1 MAKKYA
7 VNGMVVGNVVFA
19 GVQNKAYDSGSAC
32 DIYTLMFVSPE
43 GVTFTSEKK
52 VWTKGKDGSIKTPV
66 KFVSDW
72 VNNFHKIKDT
82 VDSNKAIADKSLRD
96 LVFVKA
102 NMYPAKDGR
111 MFGSINATVN
121 DKGRRNIRLNDVMPS
136 LVAHT
141 KDAEGNVIINFDRDE
156 YIYKITT
163 AANGRQGFTSEKKK
177 NIKFDDIL
185 TRFKVAMIAR
195 EVNGDEVVFVEDD
208 GEYAATI
215 ETISHF
221 DNSRIEIGQGY
232 EFEIVFK
239 KGEKVEKASTTDE
252 DEDDFGWDTEV
263 SSKEFVELPATVEV
277 FMVRGKVAGYDM
289 NVEDDYTSGDYDGGF

>member
-19 GVQNKAYDSGSAC
+19 GVQSKEYDSGSAC

-52 VWTKGKDGSIKTPV
+52 VWTKGKDGSVKTQVAFV
-66 KFVSDW
+66 KNWIDS
-72 VNNFHKIKDT
+72 FHKIKDV
-82 VDSNKAIADKSLRD
+82 VDSNKSIKDKNLRD

-121 DKGRRNIRLNDVMPS
+121 DKNRRNIRLNDVMPS

-141 KDAEGNVIINFDRDE
+141 KDDEGNVIINFDRDE
-156 YIYKITT
+156 YIYRITT
-163 AANGRQGFTSEKKK
+163 AANGRKGFTSEKKK
-177 NIKFDDIL
+177 NVKFDDIL

-195 EVNGDEVVFVEDD
+195 EVNGEEVVFVEDD
-208 GEYAATI
+208 GDYAATI
-215 ETISHF
+215 ETVSHF

-232 EFEIVFK
+232 EFEIIFK
-239 KGEKVEKASTTDE
+239 KGEKVEKASADE
-252 DEDDFGWDTEV
+252 EEDFGWDTEV
-263 SSKEFVELPATVEV
+263 SSKEFVEMPATVEV

-289 NVEDDYTSGDYDGGF
+289 NVEDDYTSDDYNGGF